1 MSMSAKSSANDIG
14 SQGSSDPY
22 FDAFGCDSGLD
33 TIKVSFMC
41 ITVPIMMRERFQEK
55 MSVLFVFGP
64 REAHVSGFLGAKR
77 MKGWRVPGSVTG
89 VATVHNEICKYIY

>member
-22 FDAFGCDSGLD
+22 FDAFGRDSGLD

-41 ITVPIMMRERFQEK
+41 ITVPIMRD
-55 MSVLFVFGP
+55 S
-64 REAHVSGFLGAKR
+64 KR
-77 MKGWRVPGSVTG
+77 R
-89 VATVHNEICKYIY
+89 